1 MMMSGADMPS
11 LDAAVT
17 STLIIMGRKGPGTEN
32 FSSHII
38 QLKNLA
44 LSQSLVTLGT
54 PQDKAKNKQWW
65 D

>member
-1 MMMSGADMPS
+1 
-11 LDAAVT
+11 
-17 STLIIMGRKGPGTEN
+17 MGRKGPGTEN